1 LRIPSS
7 ASTVSTA
14 RQKQIL
20 LECLLKDPKRSWLK
34 HMDSRQTLRV
44 GVLLYLDKL
53 SFTRKS
59 RQRV

>member
-1 LRIPSS
+1 M
-7 ASTVSTA
+7 ASTA

-20 LECLLKDPKRSWLK
+20 LECILKDPARSWLK

-44 GVLLYLDKL
+44 CVLLYLGEL
-53 SFTRKS
+53 GFTHKS

>member
-1 LRIPSS
+1 MS
-7 ASTVSTA
+7 AA
-14 RQKQIL
+14 QQKQVL

-34 HMDSRQTLRV
+34 YMNARQTLRV
-44 GVLLYLDKL
+44 CVLLHMGEL